1 MGLLLRLYPAL
12 ALASTTFFSPAAISF
27 APLLL
32 LGFYV
37 YLRLPKRDSTLWAR
51 IGLLTDFFLFF
62 ALAVLFQPRLGLLS
76 VLPSLPLLGSLT
88 LSLREAS
95 RLLSPSWHIPRRRPS
110 RISLTLL
117 SIATLIFP
125 LSLLLGNRSL
135 SLAAAASLTY
145 LIILLALVLRGLPA
159 NPLRE
164 EKVRMRLVAGTR
176 GEARVKFLLQTKLGG
191 KLALSPCHEWL
202 RLEPKVLLVEHSV
215 EPGVRL
221 QLSPPLSGPSEPE
234 ILGWLV
240 DRWGLIEQAFELRPL
255 QLYVIPRARYA
266 AWIARKYL
274 EGTGSGTL
282 PLLSAPGTFR
292 AATTS
297 RTGIEYYGNR
307 PYQLGDSPRI
317 IDWKRTVKLGELVSK
332 EFSELKGRPALLL
345 VNLAVQDAE
354 EVDKLAYKLI
364 TTALS
369 LAQENIPSALAAY
382 DHQKVRLVTPIL
394 LPRAILMKALEVA
407 EQVVIFASPLKYLTP
422 PNVERLRA
430 NLFRLQQ
437 VGSQSAKALSSLLEI
452 EYRNLEK
459 VAGENP
465 ATIALLEGLKK
476 AGRESNLVILS
487 QRNHDAEALVFNS
500 FKFGRRGYAIIEI

>member
-12 ALASTTFFSPAAISF
+12 ALASTPFFLPAAFSF

-37 YLRLPKRDSTLWAR
+37 YLRLPKRDPTLWVR

-62 ALAVLFQPRLGLLS
+62 ALAVLFQPRLGLFS
-76 VLPSLPLLGSLT
+76 VLPSLPLLGGLT
-88 LSLREAS
+88 LSLGEAA

-110 RISLTLL
+110 SISLTLL
-117 SIATLIFP
+117 SIATLILP
-125 LSLLLGNRSL
+125 LSLLLGNQSL
-135 SLAAAASLTY
+135 SLTAAASLTY
-145 LIILLALVLRGLPA
+145 LIILLVVVLRGLPA
-159 NPLRE
+159 NPLKE

-176 GEARVKFLLQTKLGG
+176 GEARVKFFPRTKLGG
-191 KLALSPCHEWL
+191 KLALSPCHDWL
-202 RLEPKVLLVEHSV
+202 RLEPKVLLVDSAEL
-215 EPGVRL
+215 GVRL

-240 DRWGLIEQAFELRPL
+240 DRWGLTEQAFELRPL

-292 AATTS
+292 AATAS

-307 PYQLGDSPRI
+307 PYQPGDSPRI
-317 IDWKRTVKLGELVSK
+317 IDWKHTAKLGELVSK

-354 EVDKLAYKLI
+354 EADKLAYKLI

-382 DHQKVRLVTPIL
+382 DHQKVRLVTPTL
-394 LPRAILMKALEVA
+394 PPRATLAKALEVA
-407 EQVVIFASPLKYLTP
+407 EQVVIFASPLKYLAS

-430 NLFRLQQ
+430 NLFRLRQ
-437 VGSQSAKALSSLLEI
+437 VDSQPAKALSSLLEI
-452 EYRNLEK
+452 EYRNLERE
-459 VAGENP
+459 ARENP
-465 ATIALLEGLKK
+465 ATTALLEGLKK
-476 AGRESNLVILS
+476 AGRESNLVVLS
-487 QRNHDAEALVFNS
+487 ERNHDAEALAFNS
-500 FKFGRRGYAIIEI
+500 FELGRRGYAVIEI